1 MKLGPFYFDT
11 KEIFLVIL
19 VFFLGATFYFKWD
32 IPYFDEQKL
41 LLLTILILLVKGLLP
56 AIHNES
62 FMVFVLISIFM
73 SLYLSLFPLLLFFFV
88 GLLFFKLL
96 RII

>member
-11 KEIFLVIL
+11 KELFLMIL
-19 VFFLGATFYFKWD
+19 VALLGAAFYFKWD

-41 LLLTILILLVKGLLP
+41 LLLVVLILFVKGLLP
-56 AIHNES
+56 AINNNA
-62 FMVFVLISIFM
+62 FLIFALIVMFM
-73 SLYLSLFPLLLFFFV
+73 SLYLETFPLLLFFFV
-88 GLLFFKLL
+88 GFGFFKLL

>member
-11 KEIFLVIL
+11 KEMFLVIL
-19 VFFLGATFYFKWD
+19 VAFLGAAFYFKWD

-41 LLLTILILLVKGLLP
+41 LLLTVLILLVKGLLP

-62 FMVFVLISIFM
+62 FMVFVLITIFM
-73 SLYLSLFPLLLFFFV
+73 SLYLSTFPLLLFFFI
-88 GLLFFKLL
+88 GFGFFKLL
-96 RII
+96 RVI

>member
-11 KEIFLVIL
+11 KEVFLVIL
-19 VFFLGATFYFKWD
+19 IAFLGATFYFQWN

-41 LLLTILILLVKGLLP
+41 LLLTVLILLIKGLLP

-62 FMVFVLISIFM
+62 FMVFVLLTVFM
-73 SLYLSLFPLLLFFFV
+73 SLYLELFPLLLFFFI
-88 GLLFFKLL
+88 GLGFFKLL